1 VYSPR
6 ERTALVL
13 LGTGTAGAYHAG
25 VLRALREAGVRID
38 VVAGCGM
45 GAASALFAAVDA
57 GASLW
62 DEQGLWLG
70 SPGPA
75 RLYPWRGRWRVLA
88 ASVGVAALLLALPL
102 VAVAAAALAYPL
114 VLALMFLWPEAG
126 ELAMARWADTV
137 LWLISPAVLAGAVPR
152 LAAASLL
159 AGVIAASLAWAAASG
174 RGRGRRSE
182 RGAWW
187 WQVLGAPLDA
197 ASAARWC
204 LGGFW
209 RVVRGAAPIAQP
221 DPAELGRRYAEL
233 LHENLGQP
241 GYRELV
247 LVAHDLDA
255 RRDLV
260 FVLLADAWRARA
272 LGAPGGAPGR
282 ERELIDLSGAGRVHV
297 ADAVAGALA
306 VPILAEP
313 HRMAFAPESGW
324 RGETH
329 RLADRPGAVSRL
341 FLEVARAGAT
351 QLIVVSPR
359 SALEGP
365 HALAGAPAAPRARLG
380 EYVASAEVAA
390 LADAVAA
397 WRERFATLFEI
408 RPAHNPIGPFDFRGR
423 FDERSDR
430 WLGLRELVE
439 RGYEDAYRQFIEP
452 AIGDGGDE
460 PQVASTGA
468 EAGAAAPSARET

>member
-38 VVAGCGM
+38 LVAGCGM

-57 GASLW
+57 GACLW

-88 ASVGVAALLLALPL
+88 ASVGMAALLLVLPL
-102 VAVAAAALAYPL
+102 LAVAAAALAYPL
-114 VLALMFLWPEAG
+114 VLAVMFLWPPGG
-126 ELAMARWADTV
+126 EVLMARWAGAVT
-137 LWLISPAVLAGAVPR
+137 WLISPAVLGGAVPR
-152 LAAASLL
+152 LAAAALL
-159 AGVIAASLAWAAASG
+159 AGVLAASLAWAAAAG
-174 RGRGRRSE
+174 RGRAGRPE
-182 RGAWW
+182 RGGVW
-187 WQVLGAPLDA
+187 WQVLGAPLDG

-209 RVVRGAAPIAQP
+209 RFVRGAASLAQP
-221 DPAELGRRYAEL
+221 PPAELGRRYAEL

-241 GYRELV
+241 GYRELI

-260 FVLLADAWRARA
+260 FVLLGDPWRAQTMS
-272 LGAPGGAPGR
+272 APGGAPR
-282 ERELIDLSGAGRVHV
+282 EGELVDLSGAGRVHV

-306 VPILAEP
+306 VPLLAEA
-313 HRMAFAPESGW
+313 HRIAFAPESFW

-329 RLADRPGAVSRL
+329 RLVDRPGAVSRL
-341 FLEVARAGAT
+341 LHEVALAGAT
-351 QLIVVSPR
+351 QVIVVSPR
-359 SALEGP
+359 SALPGP
-365 HALAGAPAAPRARLG
+365 HALAGPPAAPRARLG
-380 EYVASAEVAA
+380 EYLASAEVAA

-397 WRERFATLFEI
+397 FRERFATLFEI

-430 WLGLRELVE
+430 FLGLRELVE

-452 AIGDGGDE
+452 VIGDAGEEPRPAATTPGEGG
-460 PQVASTGA
+460 S
-468 EAGAAAPSARET
+468 AGSSARRA

>member
-1 VYSPR
+1 MYSPR

-38 VVAGCGM
+38 VVAGSGM

-57 GASLW
+57 GACLW

-70 SPGPA
+70 TPGPA
-75 RLYPWRGRWRVLA
+75 RLYPWRGRWRALA
-88 ASVGVAALLLALPL
+88 ASIGVAALLLVLPL
-102 VAVAAAALAYPL
+102 LAVVATALAYPV
-114 VLALMFLWPEAG
+114 VLALMFVWPAAG
-126 ELAMARWADTV
+126 DAAMARWAGTV
-137 LWLISPAVLAGAVPR
+137 LWLISPAVLGGAVPR

-159 AGVIAASLAWAAASG
+159 AGVIAACLAWAAASG
-174 RGRGRRSE
+174 RGRARRSG
-182 RGAWW
+182 RGGWW

-197 ASAARWC
+197 TSAARWC

-209 RVVRGAAPIAQP
+209 RFVRGAAPIAQP

-255 RRDLV
+255 RQDLV
-260 FVLLADAWRARA
+260 FVLLGDAWRARVMSA
-272 LGAPGGAPGR
+272 SGGAPGR
-282 ERELIDLSGAGRVHV
+282 EGQLIDLSGAGRVHV

-306 VPILAEP
+306 VPVLAEP
-313 HRMAFAPESGW
+313 HRVAFAPESFW
-324 RGETH
+324 RGEIH

-341 FLEVARAGAT
+341 FLEVARAGVT
-351 QLIVVSPR
+351 QVIVVSPR
-359 SALEGP
+359 AALPGP

-380 EYVASAEVAA
+380 EYVASVEVAEV
-390 LADAVAA
+390 ADAVAA
-397 WRERFATLFEI
+397 WRERFAALFEI

-430 WLGLRELVE
+430 WLGLRELLE

-452 AIGDGGDE
+452 AIGDGADE
-460 PQVASTGA
+460 PRVASTGA
-468 EAGAAAPSARET
+468 DAGSAAPSARET

>member
-1 VYSPR
+1 M
-6 ERTALVL
+6 LF
-13 LGTGTAGAYHAG
+13 GTGTAGAYHAG

-38 VVAGCGM
+38 LVAGCGM

-57 GASLW
+57 GACLW

-75 RLYPWRGRWRVLA
+75 RLYPWRARWRVLA
-88 ASVGVAALLLALPL
+88 VSVGAAALLLALPL
-102 VAVAAAALAYPL
+102 LAVAAAALAYPV
-114 VLALMFLWPEAG
+114 VLALMFVWPAG
-126 ELAMARWADTV
+126 GGALMTRWASAV
-137 LWLISPAVLAGAVPR
+137 MWLISPAVLGGTVPR
-152 LAAASLL
+152 LAAAALL
-159 AGVIAASLAWAAASG
+159 AGVLAASLAWVVAAA
-174 RGRGRRSE
+174 RGRTRRPE
-182 RGAWW
+182 RGSVWW
-187 WQVLGAPLDA
+187 EALGAPLDA
-197 ASAARWC
+197 GSAARWC

-209 RVVRGAAPIAQP
+209 RFVRGAAPLAQP

-247 LVAHDLDA
+247 LVAHDLDV

-260 FVLLADAWRARA
+260 FALLGDAWRARA
-272 LGAPGGAPGR
+272 MSATAGAP
-282 ERELIDLSGAGRVHV
+282 EREGEIIDLSGAGRVHV

-306 VPILAEP
+306 VPILAET
-313 HRMAFAPESGW
+313 HRIAFAPESFW

-329 RLADRPGAVSRL
+329 RLVDRPGAVSRL
-341 FLEVARAGAT
+341 LHEVARAGAT
-351 QLIVVSPR
+351 QVIVVSPR
-359 SALEGP
+359 SALSGP
-365 HALAGAPAAPRARLG
+365 HALARPPAAPRARLG
-380 EYVASAEVAA
+380 DYLASAEVAA

-397 WRERFATLFEI
+397 WRGRFATLFEI

-460 PQVASTGA
+460 PR
-468 EAGAAAPSARET
+468 GAAATVRDAGARAPSGRPA

>member
-1 VYSPR
+1 
-6 ERTALVL
+6 
-13 LGTGTAGAYHAG
+13 
-25 VLRALREAGVRID
+25 VRID
-38 VVAGCGM
+38 VVAGSGM

-57 GASLW
+57 GACLW

-70 SPGPA
+70 APGPT
-75 RLYPWRGRWRVLA
+75 RLYPWRGRWRALA
-88 ASVGVAALLLALPL
+88 ASIGVAALLLALT
-102 VAVAAAALAYPL
+102 
-114 VLALMFLWPEAG
+114 FLWPAAG
-126 ELAMARWADTV
+126 DVALARWAGAV
-137 LWLISPAVLAGAVPR
+137 LWLLSPAVLGGAVPR

-159 AGVIAASLAWAAASG
+159 AGVIVASVAWATASG
-174 RGRGRRSE
+174 RSRARRSE

-187 WQVLGAPLDA
+187 WQVLGAPLDG

-209 RVVRGAAPIAQP
+209 RFVRGAAPIAQP

-247 LVAHDLDA
+247 LVTHDLDA

-260 FVLLADAWRARA
+260 FALLGDAWRVQA
-272 LGAPGGAPGR
+272 LSLTGGAPGR
-282 ERELIDLSGAGRVHV
+282 EGEIIDLSGAGRVHV

-306 VPILAEP
+306 VPMLAEP
-313 HRMAFAPESGW
+313 HRIAFAPESFW

-329 RLADRPGAVSRL
+329 RLTDRPGAVSRL
-341 FLEVARAGAT
+341 LLEVARAGAT
-351 QLIVVSPR
+351 QVIVVSPR
-359 SALEGP
+359 AALQGP

-380 EYVASAEVAA
+380 EYVASVEVAA
-390 LADAVAA
+390 MADAVAA

-430 WLGLRELVE
+430 WLGLRELLE

-452 AIGDGGDE
+452 AIGDGAEE
-460 PQVASTGA
+460 PDVAS
-468 EAGAAAPSARET
+468 AGADGGSAASSARET